1 MFLIL
6 SQKQIEDIKECGHIL
21 AEVFNSALK
30 LVKPGVSTFEI
41 NWFIESELKKRGAV
55 PSFLNYKVGGDS
67 YPSSSCIS
75 KNADLVHGLPSKEDV
90 LKEGDII
97 SIDAGAYFKG
107 VHTDMA
113 RTVGVGKISESD
125 QELIDATKKSLEIG
139 IAAVKIGQNIG
150 MIGKAIEET
159 AINYKLS
166 VIKEL
171 VGHGIGTELHME
183 PQIPNYGDGSLG
195 PSIKN
200 GMALAIEPMLSA
212 GSNKVKTK
220 EDGWTVTM
228 KDGSNCAHFED
239 TVVIVDGMTVIVTR

>member
-6 SQKQIEDIKECGHIL
+6 SQKQIEDIKVCGHIL
-21 AEVFNSALK
+21 AEVFDSVLK

-41 NWFIESELKKRGAV
+41 NQFIESELKKRGAAS
-55 PSFLNYKVGGDS
+55 SFLNYEVGGEF

-90 LKEGDII
+90 LKEGDIV

-113 RTVGVGKISESD
+113 RTVGVGKISEND
-125 QELIDATKKSLEIG
+125 HELIDITKKCLEIG
-139 IAAVKIGQNIG
+139 VSAAKPDQNIG
-150 MIGKAIEET
+150 MIGKRIEEE
-159 AINYKLS
+159 ANKRGLS
-166 VIKEL
+166 VVKEL

-183 PQIPNYGDGSLG
+183 PQIPNYGDGLLG

-200 GMALAIEPMLSA
+200 GMALAIEPMLST

-239 TVVIVDGMTVIVTR
+239 TVVIIDGKTVIVTR